1 MSSIWRYDFADM
13 RNSLDSSVIDVP
25 LSGAP
30 LDDAS
35 SIGRSG
41 SLAITITWLEMLDPS
56 QRIPP
61 ARAKESRCDIEFM
74 SLRAFN
80 PPLSFYRYLY
90 NTVGA
95 KWHWYERRRLADDAL
110 EAIIHDPMV
119 EILVA
124 YSRGVPAG
132 YAELDCRRR
141 AEVEIAYFGLIPEFI
156 GKGIGPSLLDRA
168 IRSAFAG
175 NDRRSKPE
183 RVWLHTCTLDHPAAL
198 SVYRRAGFSICGRK
212 ETLVD
217 RCLLETPLF

>member
-1 MSSIWRYDFADM
+1 M
-13 RNSLDSSVIDVP
+13 RNSIDQSVIDVP
-25 LSGAP
+25 LSGDSLA
-30 LDDAS
+30 DAS
-35 SIGRSG
+35 PREESG
-41 SLAITITWLEMLDPS
+41 SLAVTITWLEMLDPLK
-56 QRIPP
+56 RIPP
-61 ARAKESRCDIEFM
+61 VRKSESRCDTEFM
-74 SLRAFN
+74 SLLAFN

-95 KWHWYERRRLADDAL
+95 KWHWYERRRLADEVL
-110 EAIIHDPMV
+110 EAIIHDPLV

-124 YSRGVPAG
+124 YSGGVPAG
-132 YAELDCRRR
+132 YAELDCRRSK
-141 AEVEIAYFGLIPEFI
+141 EVEIAYFGLIPEFI

-175 NDRRSKPE
+175 NDRRQKPE

-217 RCLLETPLF
+217 KRLLDTPP